1 MDNNNRNFSND
12 YTNNFE
18 NDLYR
23 ILEEFLVQNRRN
35 QNSRNL
41 RQPNAGQYNR
51 VHDYSMF
58 IQSLRDVMLTY
69 NTNMQEYQNNITIVL
84 MMIRDMITDV
94 TSENNLPQNVENEP
108 IRTRPNST
116 RQDTR
121 PIRQNPTSQQTMR
134 TSRIPTTTTANSNNR
149 EHLLSYTLY
158 RPTIRYQ
165 YAQNMR
171 NFFQNISVRPS
182 QQQIEIATLL
192 FTYNYS
198 NSENINQQCPIT
210 LEDFENGDIVR
221 QIRHC
226 RHVFHED
233 SIQNWFRSNV
243 RCPVCRYD
251 IRDYREPTESIN
263 IVDISNS
270 TPPIEGTEET
280 GQQEEY
286 QNLLENITNNFAQNI
301 QTLFDNNLIN
311 DPSQNYLFEFQ
322 LERSI

>member
-12 YTNNFE
+12 YTNSFE

-35 QNSRNL
+35 QNSRNV
-41 RQPNAGQYNR
+41 REPNSGQYNR
-51 VHDYSMF
+51 IHDYSMF
-58 IQSLRDVMLTY
+58 IQSLRDIMVTY
-69 NTNMQEYQNNITIVL
+69 NTNMQDYQNNITIAI
-84 MMIRDMITDV
+84 MMIREIITEV
-94 TSENNLPQNVENEP
+94 IRQNNLPQNVENEP
-108 IRTRPNST
+108 IRTRSNS
-116 RQDTR
+116 
-121 PIRQNPTSQQTMR
+121 IRQNPSSQQT
-134 TSRIPTTTTANSNNR
+134 SRISRAPTQASTSNSNNR

-165 YAQNMR
+165 DAQNMR

-182 QQQIEIATLL
+182 QEQIQNATLL
-192 FTYNYS
+192 FTYNDS

-233 SIQNWFRSNV
+233 SIQNWFQSNV

-263 IVDISNS
+263 LVDTSNS
-270 TPPIEGTEET
+270 IPPIERVDESGET
-280 GQQEEY
+280 GDQEEY

-301 QTLFDNNLIN
+301 QTLFNNNLIN
-311 DPSQNYLFEFQ
+311 DSSQNYLFEFE
-322 LERSI
+322 LERNV

>member
-12 YTNNFE
+12 YTNSFE

-23 ILEEFLVQNRRN
+23 ILEEFLIQNGRN
-35 QNSRNL
+35 QNSRNV
-41 RQPNAGQYNR
+41 REPNSGQYNR
-51 VHDYSMF
+51 IHDYSMF
-58 IQSLRDVMLTY
+58 IQSLRDIMLTY
-69 NTNMQEYQNNITIVL
+69 NTNMQDYQNNITIAI
-84 MMIRDMITDV
+84 MMIREIITEV
-94 TSENNLPQNVENEP
+94 IRQNNLPQNVENDP
-108 IRTRPNST
+108 IRTRSNSS
-116 RQDTR
+116 
-121 PIRQNPTSQQTMR
+121 RQNPSSQQT
-134 TSRIPTTTTANSNNR
+134 SRISRAPTQSSTLNSNNR

-165 YAQNMR
+165 DGQNMR

-182 QQQIEIATLL
+182 QEQIQNATFL
-192 FTYNYS
+192 FTYNYL

-233 SIQNWFRSNV
+233 SIQNWFQSNV

-263 IVDISNS
+263 LVDTSNS
-270 TPPIEGTEET
+270 TPPIERVDESGET
-280 GQQEEY
+280 GDQEEY
-286 QNLLENITNNFAQNI
+286 QNLLENITNNFAQDI
-301 QTLFDNNLIN
+301 QTLFNNNLIN
-311 DPSQNYLFEFQ
+311 DSSQNYLFEFE
-322 LERSI
+322 LEQNV

>member
-12 YTNNFE
+12 YTNSFE

-35 QNSRNL
+35 QNSRNV
-41 RQPNAGQYNR
+41 REPNSGQYNR
-51 VHDYSMF
+51 IHDYSMF
-58 IQSLRDVMLTY
+58 IQSLRDIMVTY
-69 NTNMQEYQNNITIVL
+69 NTNMQDYQNNITIAI
-84 MMIRDMITDV
+84 MMIREIITEV
-94 TSENNLPQNVENEP
+94 IRQNNLPQNVENEP
-108 IRTRPNST
+108 IRTRSNS
-116 RQDTR
+116 
-121 PIRQNPTSQQTMR
+121 IRQNPSSQQT
-134 TSRIPTTTTANSNNR
+134 SRISRAPTQASTSNSNNR

-165 YAQNMR
+165 DAQNMR

-182 QQQIEIATLL
+182 QEQIQNATLL
-192 FTYNYS
+192 FTYNDS

-233 SIQNWFRSNV
+233 SIQNWFQSNV

-251 IRDYREPTESIN
+251 IRDYREPMESRN
-263 IVDISNS
+263 IVDTSNS
-270 TPPIEGTEET
+270 TPIIEGIGESGEI
-280 GQQEEY
+280 GDQEEY

-301 QTLFDNNLIN
+301 QTMFNNNLNN
-311 DPSQNYLFEFQ
+311 DSSQNYLFEFE
-322 LERSI
+322 LERNV